1 MARDVADGFL
11 QITVR
16 SFLRMSASEMD
27 KINFEMDRRLREIRG
42 SQPDLADTQALQK
55 RNRRMQRLSRAR
67 MVLAAFRRQ
76 RRI

>member
-11 QITVR
+11 QITER

-42 SQPDLADTQALQK
+42 SQPDLSDTQALQM

-67 MVLAAFRRQ
+67 MVLASFRRK
-76 RRI
+76 RKV